1 MPGDAIPRTQDK
13 PRAPSKSSEN
23 QSILSPLS
31 QNSPLITFLSLLSD
45 KRREAIN
52 YLCYSDIPLVLLSLS
67 VFINFSFYFGFN
79 SIRILKYNMDSG

>member
-23 QSILSPLS
+23 QSILSLLS

-45 KRREAIN
+45 KRRESIN
-52 YLCYSDIPLVLLSLS
+52 YLCYSDAPLVLLSLS
-67 VFINFSFYFGFN
+67 LSLSLCLYQLFF
-79 SIRILKYNMDSG
+79 LL